1 MRTLGGPL
9 KTGGEGVLVDNF
21 HRWRAKTIPDELV
34 EEIFVPRFA
43 AEIRGSARAALGRAL
58 DAEEEG
64 TARARAP
71 SRLRRTRAQNLA
83 RRRALHR
90 PPCASRPIRRPRA
103 HSRSCDGCQS
113 GSESAPMCSASSSGA
128 FLNSAR
134 SRIRRTSSLPGS
146 RESDGRRRSS
156 GSISAAAFGGE
167 WTRASGP
174 RWWPIRSG
182 LGDYAT
188 DLRRH
193 CGGKLLDILLEPRTL
208 ARRQIREQAVRSM
221 ISELLSGRGRHTQPL
236 GVLLTFE
243 LFQRQFIEGEGFE
256 LMRKTESAEEV

>member
-1 MRTLGGPL
+1 M
-9 KTGGEGVLVDNF
+9 D
-21 HRWRAKTIPDELV
+21 
-34 EEIFVPRFA
+34 
-43 AEIRGSARAALGRAL
+43 ARV
-58 DAEEEG
+58 
-64 TARARAP
+64 
-71 SRLRRTRAQNLA
+71 
-83 RRRALHR
+83 
-90 PPCASRPIRRPRA
+90 
-103 HSRSCDGCQS
+103 
-113 GSESAPMCSASSSGA
+113 
-128 FLNSAR
+128 
-134 SRIRRTSSLPGS
+134 
-146 RESDGRRRSS
+146 
-156 GSISAAAFGGE
+156 
-167 WTRASGP
+167 GP

-193 CGGKLLDILLEPRTL
+193 GGGKLLGILLEPRTL